1 MLRVLLYRAW
11 VWPNKCTVA
20 AFFQRVHNIS
30 FFLACK
36 QYTTHSIYVKN
47 GTIQRVASPAHVT
60 LSAPLSFPTSK
71 CNSRQGGMKLQKK
84 KHHRKF
90 PERCAPSKRC
100 EACKKLTQVL
110 CKKTKNPQKNL
121 TVRPENGERLLQ
133 LTKETWSLEE
143 KKKKKRNNKAV
154 TVPKK
159 EQTTKQFLLVHTCS
173 QKVQG
178 IFAAYQQDNF
188 TTTDDFKCTRLQAL
202 PKRSRKTTRSVPWTV
217 LQPTIFFFVALGNAK
232 PRSTIHLLSQ

>member
-1 MLRVLLYRAW
+1 MHRSSVFPAR
-11 VWPNKCTVA
+11 TQH
-20 AFFQRVHNIS
+20 F

-90 PERCAPSKRC
+90 PERCAPF
-100 EACKKLTQVL
+100 
-110 CKKTKNPQKNL
+110 KTVRSVQKINPSAVQKNKKS
-121 TVRPENGERLLQ
+121 PEKSHCASRKWREIASANQRNL
-133 LTKETWSLEE
+133 KSR
-143 KKKKKRNNKAV
+143 KKKKKKNKAV

-159 EQTTKQFLLVHTCS
+159 RANNQTISFGS
-173 QKVQG
+173 
-178 IFAAYQQDNF
+178 
-188 TTTDDFKCTRLQAL
+188 
-202 PKRSRKTTRSVPWTV
+202 
-217 LQPTIFFFVALGNAK
+217 
-232 PRSTIHLLSQ
+232 

>member
-1 MLRVLLYRAW
+1 MHRSSVFPARTQHFFFFFFFWRANSTQHVLATWKTVRYRELRPQHM
-11 VWPNKCTVA
+11 WPSQPLSLFPHPN
-20 AFFQRVHNIS
+20 
-30 FFLACK
+30 
-36 QYTTHSIYVKN
+36 
-47 GTIQRVASPAHVT
+47 VT
-60 LSAPLSFPTSK
+60 LAKVEWNFKKRSTTG
-71 CNSRQGGMKLQKK
+71 NSPRDVHL
-84 KHHRKF
+84 
-90 PERCAPSKRC
+90 SKRC

-143 KKKKKRNNKAV
+143 KKKRNNKAV

-159 EQTTKQFLLVHTCS
+159 EQTTKQFLLVHKCS
-173 QKVQG
+173 HKVQG
-178 IFAAYQQDNF
+178 TIFTTYQQDNF

-202 PKRSRKTTRSVPWTV
+202 PKRSRKTMRSVPWTV

>member
-1 MLRVLLYRAW
+1 MHCSSVFPAR
-11 VWPNKCTVA
+11 TQH
-20 AFFQRVHNIS
+20 F

-110 CKKTKNPQKNL
+110 CKKNKKSPEKSHCASRKWREIASANQRNL
-121 TVRPENGERLLQ
+121 KPRR
-133 LTKETWSLEE
+133 
-143 KKKKKRNNKAV
+143 KKKNETIKRWQCLKKSKQPNNLFWFIHVATKCKVYSPLTNRIISPPRIA
-154 TVPKK
+154 KK
-159 EQTTKQFLLVHTCS
+159 KS
-173 QKVQG
+173 
-178 IFAAYQQDNF
+178 
-188 TTTDDFKCTRLQAL
+188 
-202 PKRSRKTTRSVPWTV
+202 
-217 LQPTIFFFVALGNAK
+217 
-232 PRSTIHLLSQ
+232 

>member
-1 MLRVLLYRAW
+1 MHRSSVFPAR
-11 VWPNKCTVA
+11 TQH
-20 AFFQRVHNIS
+20 F

-90 PERCAPSKRC
+90 PERCAPF
-100 EACKKLTQVL
+100 
-110 CKKTKNPQKNL
+110 KTVRSVQKINPSAVQKNKKS
-121 TVRPENGERLLQ
+121 PEKSHCASRKWREIASANQRNL
-133 LTKETWSLEE
+133 KPRR
-143 KKKKKRNNKAV
+143 KKKRNNKAV

-159 EQTTKQFLLVHTCS
+159 EQTTKQFVLVHTRS
-173 QKVQG
+173 HKVQG
-178 IFAAYQQDNF
+178 IFTAYQQDNF
-188 TTTDDFKCTRLQAL
+188 TTTDCQKEVLK
-202 PKRSRKTTRSVPWTV
+202 PRSQYRGRFCN
-217 LQPTIFFFVALGNAK
+217 QPFFFFVAFGK
-232 PRSTIHLLSQ
+232 CKT